1 MPSHSISINTPTN
14 ARIREIVQNLEQSYI
29 PEPDRFIYGGGRLS
43 EFSQPGNNGSYP
55 PASMDELAV
64 GGGPKRK
71 MRQVGEYKDAFDTGL
86 RNVINPVS
94 RTLKPVAKLAK
105 TVAPLAP
112 LLLAL
117 GEDMEIKPHKRVI
130 QRKVINREVGGNVK
144 KTAKKSASRV
154 IEAVADK
161 AVKRLGG
168 GRSERGAIVKEVM
181 AQHGL
186 SLPMASKYVK
196 EHGLY

>member
-14 ARIREIVQNLEQSYI
+14 ARIREIVKNLEQSYI

-55 PASMDELAV
+55 PVSMDELAV

-71 MRQVGEYKDAFDTGL
+71 MRKVGEYKDAFDTGL
-86 RNVINPVS
+86 RNVINPVTK
-94 RTLKPVAKLAK
+94 TLKPVAKFAK

-130 QRKVINREVGGNVK
+130 QRKINRVGGNVK
-144 KTAKKSASRV
+144 KTVKKSASRV

-168 GRSERGAIVKEVM
+168 GRAERGAIVKQVM
-181 AQHGL
+181 AEHGL
-186 SLPMASKYVK
+186 SLPKASAYVK
-196 EHGLY
+196 ANGLY